1 MSLKTYH
8 LGNADFSLEQLQ
20 AYRSKLEVFRNTMQQ
35 KAREEHSAMTEMA
48 KIEAIKQDIDGLFAL
63 LKRGEQ
69 YESKIFSL
77 HRDFNDLTSQ
87 TEGGGKVW
95 DY

>member
-1 MSLKTYH
+1 
-8 LGNADFSLEQLQ
+8 
-20 AYRSKLEVFRNTMQQ
+20 
-35 KAREEHSAMTEMA
+35 MA

>member
-8 LGNADFSLEQLQ
+8 LGNADFSLRQLQ
-20 AYRSKLEVFRNTMQQ
+20 AYRSQLETLRNTMQQ
-35 KAREEHSAMTEMA
+35 TAREEYSAMTEMA
-48 KIEAIKQDIDGLFAL
+48 KIEALKQEVNDLFSL
-63 LKRGEQ
+63 LKEGKQ

-77 HRDFNDLTSQ
+77 HRDFSDLTSQ
-87 TEGGGKVW
+87 SEGGSKVW

>member
-1 MSLKTYH
+1 MSLKTYR
-8 LGNADFSLEQLQ
+8 LGNADFNLGQLQ
-20 AYRSKLEVFRNTMQQ
+20 AYRSQLEILRSTMQQ
-35 KAREEHSAMTEMA
+35 TAREEHNAMSEMA
-48 KIEAIKQDIDGLFAL
+48 KIEDLKQEIDGLFAL

-69 YESKIFSL
+69 YESKVFAL

-87 TEGGGKVW
+87 TEGGGKIW